1 MSRARRSS
9 CSSDLARVALGI
21 GLGVGLVASTWS
33 SSALAQC
40 VRPTDPAGYGGRAY
54 GADAASSFDSARI
67 RVWYTRTGP
76 NAVRVASTRPDEV
89 PDDVAEVSAIA
100 EGALSSYAAAG
111 FRAPL
116 ADDDLAC
123 GSNGG
128 DGRLDLYLVDFAAA
142 DGTTVAERCQRS
154 GKANACASFMMVEA
168 RMDQRYATAGEG
180 YRTVV
185 PHELFHAVQ
194 NAYDAELDRFFSE
207 GTAQLLTKRI
217 YPALPDLERF
227 LPQFFAETSRS
238 LDSPGG
244 GVTAGFLYGSAVW
257 PLFLSKTYGEPI
269 VRRVLEAQASGGG
282 PVLDATARVL
292 TEDESSLGAAFL
304 TFATWNSSTG
314 KRAATGGY
322 DDAARYPQVKV
333 VDLPEGGAGV
343 LSGLGAFYYRVA
355 VDAPR
360 SVKLEADPAR
370 VGATL
375 VPVVDGRAVLA
386 DAKPLPHDLA
396 SGEAI
401 VVVAG
406 LTTAKSDARFAI
418 TLADPIVVSPSPT
431 TPTPAPEPPATA
443 DAEASGG
450 CIMHGMPGDDHEAI
464 TPFVGALCAAL
475 YAVCRARRREKARS

>member
-1 MSRARRSS
+1 MAF
-9 CSSDLARVALGI
+9 
-21 GLGVGLVASTWS
+21 GLGLVASAWS
-33 SSALAQC
+33 APALAQC

-54 GADAASSFDSARI
+54 GADAATSFDSMRI
-67 RVWYTRTGP
+67 RVWYTTTGP
-76 NAVRVASTRPDEV
+76 HAVRADSTRPDEV

-142 DGTTVAERCQRS
+142 DGTTVAERCKKA
-154 GKANACASFMMVEA
+154 GKVTACASFMMVEA

-180 YRTVV
+180 FRTVV

-257 PLFLSKTYGEPI
+257 PLFLSKSYGEPI
-269 VRRVLEAQASGGG
+269 VRRVLEAQASGSG

-292 TEDESSLGAAFL
+292 AEDGSSLGAAFL
-304 TFATWNSSTG
+304 TFATWNTSTG
-314 KRAATGGY
+314 KRAAAGGY

-333 VDLPEGGAGV
+333 TALPEGGAGV
-343 LSGLGAFYYRVA
+343 LSGLGAFYYSLA

-375 VPVVDGRAVLA
+375 VPLVDGRAVLA
-386 DAKPLPHDLA
+386 EARPLPHDLA

-418 TLADPIVVSPSPT
+418 TLVDPVVAPT
-431 TPTPAPEPPATA
+431 TPSPAKPGPEPTAPALT
-443 DAEASGG
+443 EEPGG
-450 CIMHGMPGDDHEAI
+450 CMTHGIPSDDREAI
-464 TPFVGALCAAL
+464 TPFVVALCAAL